1 MTPVSCYGSC
11 FMNHE
16 SNFLDPT
23 TLSGLADLEL
33 RARVAVEGFL
43 SGLHKSPHR
52 GFSVEFNDYRQYRPG
67 DDMRHVDWKLY
78 ARSNRLYV
86 KQYED
91 ETNVRCMLLLDAS
104 ASMAYA
110 SGTLSK
116 LDYGVTLTAALAYF
130 IIRQRDAAGLI
141 TFDSAVREY
150 IPCRYRRSHLL
161 RLLRVLA
168 GLSAHRQARG
178 STKDS
183 TNDSA
188 SVSKSKGTD
197 ATKPLTDLAASLNK
211 KSMVI
216 LVTDLLDD
224 EQRVIN
230 MLRNLRAMGNDV
242 LLFHIMDHAELH
254 FPFTEASEFIDMESR
269 ESHITSPAAV
279 RRAYLQNLGEFLDYC
294 RQRCQSGGIDYCLM
308 NTAEPVDKAL
318 SAYLSKRARSF

>member
-1 MTPVSCYGSC
+1 
-11 FMNHE
+11 MNSE

-91 ETNVRCMLLLDAS
+91 ETNMRCMLLLDTS

-116 LDYGVTLTAALAYF
+116 LDYGVTLSAALAYF

-161 RLLRVLA
+161 RLLRVLSN
-168 GLSAHRQARG
+168 LSSDA
-178 STKDS
+178 
-183 TNDSA
+183 A
-188 SVSKSKGTD
+188 SVDKNTGASTD

-216 LVTDLLDD
+216 LITDLLDD

-254 FPFTEASEFIDMESR
+254 FPFTEASEFIDLESR

-279 RRAYLQNLGEFLDYC
+279 RKAYLQNLGEFLDYC

-308 NTAEPVDKAL
+308 NTAEPLDKAL